1 MMLLTYDQQ
10 MNLVNRGLA
19 TMKNDGKY
27 TTFKYHRRAMYD
39 YLWYDVPELLES
51 RGHVYYNSTKELVQA
66 APRKSFNYLERGYWS
81 EMPLDTP
88 VAMYKKINGFMACAT
103 IHNDELVVS
112 TTGTTTSEYAQ
123 WAKELLSSDYN
134 LHLYDLVLESEVTT
148 LFEVVVPQD
157 PHIVKEREGLHLLGV
172 REKANG
178 NFHPMGERPI
188 TCSLEQALE
197 IAKHDRGEGFMLYP
211 LIADAGNPFGYHN
224 YNHCCKL
231 KTPYYVG
238 KKKLMRMTAKN
249 VEIMYKNGFEIA
261 NSLPDMWYD
270 VPRMIVSNVHKD
282 TWLAMNDQQ
291 RRVVIEDFMGV

>member
-1 MMLLTYDQQ
+1 MLLTYDQQ

-19 TMKNDGKY
+19 TLKNDGKY

-39 YLWYDVPELLES
+39 YLWYDLPELLEC
-51 RGHVYYNSTKELVQA
+51 RGHVYYNSTKELIQA

-81 EMPLDTP
+81 SMPLDTP
-88 VAMYKKINGFMACAT
+88 VEMYKKVNGYMACAT
-103 IHNDELVVS
+103 LHNDALIVS

-123 WAKELLSSDYN
+123 WAKELLFRDYRM
-134 LHLYDLVLESEVTT
+134 YEMVVYFDITT

-157 PHIVKEREGLHLLGV
+157 PHIVQEREGLHLLGV

-178 NFHPMGERPI
+178 KFHPMGESIRC
-188 TCSLEQALE
+188 TLEQALE
-197 IAKHDRGEGFMLYP
+197 IAKNDRGEGFMMYP
-211 LIADAGNPFGYHN
+211 MLPDGSYD
-224 YNHCCKL
+224 YNNCCKL
-231 KTPYYVG
+231 KTPYYIG

-261 NSLPDMWYD
+261 NTLPDMWYD
-270 VPRMIVSNVHKD
+270 VPRLIVSNVHKD

-291 RRVVIEDFMGV
+291 RRVILEDFMGV